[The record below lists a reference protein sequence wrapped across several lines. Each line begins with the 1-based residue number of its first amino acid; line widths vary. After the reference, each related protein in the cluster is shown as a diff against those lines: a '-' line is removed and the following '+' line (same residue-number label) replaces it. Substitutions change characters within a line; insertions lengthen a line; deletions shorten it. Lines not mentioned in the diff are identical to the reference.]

1 MSAAP
6 DGSPDTPAPE
16 SGPATGPASSWVPET
31 LDLEHRPRVSPGKLV
46 TGVLSLLLVVVV
58 LIWGLPWV
66 VGVTWTQIG
75 AALAAVPGWAPVAVA
90 LLGLLA
96 LALEA
101 LTVRTAVRGARYP
114 AALLGHTASA
124 GMGLALPGGSMLGL
138 GLLGWILRR
147 SGVTVA
153 VIVTGII
160 AASLVEMVIT
170 SILVPLLGLGAYA
183 LSSLLAPAGASL
195 PGALGAGLVALLGAV
210 LALALTVILLRR
222 EVLTRLLR
230 RFGELIPS
238 RYETVILTQ
247 RDALIQILRRRTGPL
262 LLPTLAARAVQW
274 GALLLAIDA
283 VGAEIPLLLTVAV
296 FALGRVLSLVPVTP
310 GGAGISETVLAAALV
325 GLGVAAADAAAAMML
340 MLVATLVV
348 PLLAGAI
355 SIVVSTTLPARRG
368 HSWSASSS

>member
-16 SGPATGPASSWVPET
+16 PAAGQGPAWVPSD
-31 LDLEHRPRVSPGKLV
+31 LDLEHRPTVSPGKIV
-46 TGVLSLLLVVVV
+46 TGVLSLLLVVAV
-58 LIWGLPWV
+58 LVWGLPWV
-66 VGVTWTQIG
+66 VGVNWAQIG
-75 AALAAVPGWAPVAVA
+75 AALAAVPAWAPIAVA

-101 LTVRTAVRGARYP
+101 LTVRTAVDGARYP
-114 AALLGHTASA
+114 SALLGQTASA
-124 GMGLALPGGSMLGL
+124 GMGLALPGGSVLGL

-147 SGVTVA
+147 SGITVV

-183 LSSLLAPAGASL
+183 LSSWLAPTGVSL
-195 PGALGAGLVALLGAV
+195 PGALWAGLVAVLGAV
-210 LALALTVILLRR
+210 LALALTVIVLRR
-222 EVLTRLLR
+222 RVLTRLLR

-238 RYETVILTQ
+238 RYAAVILAQ
-247 RDALIQILRRRTGPL
+247 RDALILLLRRRAAAL
-262 LLPTLAARAVQW
+262 LLPTLAARAAQW
-274 GALLLAIDA
+274 VALLLAIEA
-283 VGAEIPLLLTVAV
+283 VGAEVPLLLTVAV

-325 GLGVAAADAAAAMML
+325 GLGVAAAEAAAAMML

-355 SIVVSTTLPARRG
+355 SIAVSATLPARRG
-368 HSWSASSS
+368 HSSSASSS